1 MTEAEQLDHIRDI
14 LRPVVDVDGLSVE
27 DAVRRVVEMVQHM
40 PTNQD
45 LLDAA
50 VDAQSRTDKYAKIM
64 RELEAERDAARA
76 AVAEMRERAAK
87 EADLRGGMTQGDDYD
102 RGWARC
108 ALRVAAAIRA
118 LPLTTLEA
126 TP

>member
-50 VDAQSRTDKYAKIM
+50 VDAQSRTDKYAKM
-64 RELEAERDAARA
+64 MLELEAERDAARA

-87 EADLRGGMTQGDDYD
+87 EADLRGGMTKGGDYD
-102 RGWARC
+102 RHGR
-108 ALRVAAAIRA
+108 
-118 LPLTTLEA
+118 
-126 TP
+126 